1 MCIKKFFYVKLNI
14 TKKILVPLLESSIY
28 VWSYLSGTDPG
39 LNMGFKV
46 SGAPLTDAMYV
57 VSECTEK
64 NVNKNYANNY
74 VNKTKT
80 QK

>member
-1 MCIKKFFYVKLNI
+1 
-14 TKKILVPLLESSIY
+14 
-28 VWSYLSGTDPG
+28 
-39 LNMGFKV
+39 MGFKV